1 MVLKN
6 KLYQKKFNMRENADV
21 ARLMSFAA
29 EKSTVD
35 PWTAKLLKRASGLLR
50 ETTGLCITL
59 LHNTEQM
66 HRRSN
71 SAEER
76 LLKAIFEG
84 DGENNEE
91 IDTTQ

>member
-1 MVLKN
+1 MALKSE
-6 KLYQKKFNMRENADV
+6 LYQKKVNMRENVDV
-21 ARLMSFAA
+21 AWLMSFAA
-29 EKSTVD
+29 EKDTVD
-35 PWTAKLLKRASGLLR
+35 PWTAKLLKRASELLR
-50 ETTGLCITL
+50 ETTGLCIAL
-59 LHNTEQM
+59 LHNAEQI
-66 HRRSN
+66 HRCSN